1 MTETQHVPPA
11 RPSLA
16 EIALLAGAVLAAPGA
31 DPVEIRIELADEA
44 LPHNAWE
51 HDFAAQLEQ
60 ILPLIEGMEPRR
72 CKPSEYF
79 RTPRHHLRPRRSG
92 QKRSARRPGWL

>member
-1 MTETQHVPPA
+1 MTDTPHAPPTP
-11 RPSLA
+11 PSLA
-16 EIALLAGAVLAAPGA
+16 EIAILAGAVLAAPGA
-31 DPVEIRIELADEA
+31 DPVEIRIARADEA
-44 LPHNAWE
+44 LPHDASA

-60 ILPLIEGMEPRR
+60 ILPVIDGMEPRR

-92 QKRSARRPGWL
+92 QKRSAGRPGWL